1 VATLGQQH
9 RAHAACTLTA
19 CLDPLHPGPCKG
31 WKGHPEE
38 AFHRATRQAKSG
50 IRAYNTAR
58 TVKGGKA
65 THRRALLSYVNGSG
79 PINRSLRFSKGH
91 GSNDPKI
98 VAEIK
103 AMDTAMAQSKLP
115 APIVV
120 QRAVSPS
127 AFGGIDTSDDL
138 TGVEYTDHAFGSTG
152 TDLGLILKHFHTTSS
167 GRKPLIADITVP
179 KGFGA
184 IRVPPG
190 QWGDEK
196 EILLDRGAHF
206 RVVKD
211 HGFIDTPAGKFRHVQ
226 LEVVPGSKPK
236 AGQVDLGEKN
246 QKHRNT
252 AENIAAGPKMEH
264 GGVINDGPPPKSQ
277 AASVMVI
284 DDECLTGE
292 FCMQTH
298 KPGLCKGQKRGQS
311 EPGVQEETKKNPAAV
326 ARTAVEGLTNAIGK
340 AEQIATANAVRNPK
354 LAALA
359 RKAAADYQK
368 ALRPHQQTLKDAAN
382 TDDRAK
388 RQGEQDTRQQ
398 DALDKRDAKKRDSLK
413 KRAQAIVD
421 RRKRQADETAKL
433 KKMTT
438 KQAAAYRKARA
449 EKARKQREARE
460 NKLIK
465 QANAA

>member
-1 VATLGQQH
+1 MATLGDTY

-31 WKGHPEE
+31 WKGNPEE
-38 AFHRATRQAKSG
+38 AFHRATRHAKSG
-50 IRAYNTAR
+50 IGAYNTAR
-58 TVKGGKA
+58 STRGGKA
-65 THRRALLSYVNGSG
+65 SHRRALLSYVNGSG
-79 PINRSLRFSKGH
+79 PINRSLRFSKGS

-103 AMDTAMAQSKLP
+103 AMDDAMAQSKLP
-115 APIVV
+115 KPIVV
-120 QRAVSPS
+120 QRAISPS
-127 AFGGIDTSDDL
+127 AFGGIDTNLDL

-152 TDLGLILKHFHTTSS
+152 TDLSLILKHFHTTSS
-167 GRKPLIADITVP
+167 GKKPLIADITVP

-211 HGFIDTPAGKFRHVQ
+211 HGFIDTPAGRFRHVQ

-246 QKHRNT
+246 QTHRDSVT
-252 AENIAAGPKMEH
+252 ASA
-264 GGVINDGPPPKSQ
+264 
-277 AASVMVI
+277 
-284 DDECLTGE
+284 DDCQTGE

-298 KPGLCKGQKRGQS
+298 KPGLCKGQKRGQT
-311 EPGVQEETKKNPAAV
+311 EPGTQQETAKNPSTVAKIAV
-326 ARTAVEGLTNAIGK
+326 KGLTNAITK
-340 AEQIATANAVRNPK
+340 AEQIAQANAVRNPK
-354 LAALA
+354 LAAMA
-359 RKAAADYQK
+359 RKAAADYQQ
-368 ALRPHQQTLKDAAN
+368 ALKPHVQTLKDAAN
-382 TDDRAK
+382 ADDKAK
-388 RQGEQDTRQQ
+388 RTAEQDARQQ
-398 DALDKRDAKKRDSLK
+398 DSLDKRDQRKRESLK

-421 RRKRQADETAKL
+421 RRKRQAEETAKL
-433 KKMTT
+433 KKMSP
-438 KQAAAYRKARA
+438 KQRAAYHKAKSEA
-449 EKARKQREARE
+449 ARKQREARE

>member
-1 VATLGQQH
+1 VATLGDTY
-9 RAHAACTLTA
+9 RAHSRCTLTA

-31 WKGHPEE
+31 WKGTPEE
-38 AFHRATRQAKSG
+38 AFERTTRHAKSG

-58 TVKGGKA
+58 EAKGTKVA
-65 THRRALLSYVNGSG
+65 HRRAMLSYVNGSG
-79 PINRSLRFSKGH
+79 PINRSLRFSKGK

-103 AMDTAMAQSKLP
+103 AMDAAMAQSKLTK
-115 APIVV
+115 PIVV
-120 QRAVSPS
+120 QRAISPS
-127 AFGGIDTSDDL
+127 AFGGIDTSRDL
-138 TGVEYTDHAFGSTG
+138 SGVEYTDHAFGSTG

-167 GRKPLIADITVP
+167 GKRPLIADITVP
-179 KGFGA
+179 SGVGA

-190 QWGDEK
+190 MWGDEK

-211 HGFIDTPAGKFRHVQ
+211 HGFIDTPQGRFRHVQ
-226 LEVVPGSKPK
+226 LEVVPGAKPK
-236 AGQVDLGEKN
+236 AAKVDLGEHN

-252 AENIAAGPKMEH
+252 TENAAAGAKMEH
-264 GGVINDGPPPKSQ
+264 GGPINDGPNALK
-277 AASVMVI
+277 AAV
-284 DDECLTGE
+284 DDCQTGE

-298 KPGLCKGQKRGQS
+298 KPGLCKGQKRGQA
-311 EPGVQEETKKNPAAV
+311 EPGVTEETKKNPATVAKIAV
-326 ARTAVEGLTNAIGK
+326 QGLTNAITK
-340 AEQIATANAVRNPK
+340 AEQIANANAVRNPK
-354 LAALA
+354 LAAMA

-368 ALRPHQQTLKDAAN
+368 ALKPHQQTLNDAAN
-382 TDDRAK
+382 TDDRSK
-388 RQGEQDTRQQ
+388 RQAEQDTRQQ
-398 DALDKRDAKKRDSLK
+398 DALDKREQKKRESLK

-421 RRKRQADETAKL
+421 RRKRQAEETAKL
-433 KKMTT
+433 KKMSP

-449 EKARKQREARE
+449 DKARKQREARE